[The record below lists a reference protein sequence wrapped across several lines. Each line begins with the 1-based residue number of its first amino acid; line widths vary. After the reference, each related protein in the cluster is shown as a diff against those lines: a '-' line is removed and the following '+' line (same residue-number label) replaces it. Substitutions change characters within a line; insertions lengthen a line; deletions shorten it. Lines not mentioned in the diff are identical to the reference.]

1 MFSPTTPDLSAL
13 DRVYKDKQKMVRAAE
28 IAMSNSAEAISQ
40 RLFEAIRAYQYSLPD
55 KEDVALQVVTF
66 GSNTTILVER
76 IGYIG
81 SNLVV
86 FGGKDSS
93 GKLLELIQHISQLS
107 FLMMVAPKPAVE
119 EPKRQIGFAGEWN

>member
-1 MFSPTTPDLSAL
+1 MFNPPTTDLSAL
-13 DRVYKDKQKMVRAAE
+13 DKIYEDKQKMVRAAE
-28 IAMSNSAEAISQ
+28 LAMLNSAEAISQ
-40 RLFEAIRAYQYSLPD
+40 RLYDAIRTYQYSLPNKD
-55 KEDVALQVVTF
+55 DVALQVVTF

-93 GKLLELIQHISQLS
+93 GKPLELIQHINQLN

-119 EPKRQIGFAGEWN
+119 APKRQIGFAGEWN